1 MSSMDDTPS
10 SPFKSPAPV
19 ANKNKRRRT
28 ATPVKPSSSPPVPEQ
43 TPRTAARFGVS
54 NTDVSTI
61 TKRATNF
68 KDLMH
73 VVMDMMTWGVEHP
86 DFSDEELGH
95 QIVKVFREVN
105 VLP

>member
-1 MSSMDDTPS
+1 MSAMDDTTS
-10 SPFKSPAPV
+10 SPFTSPAPV
-19 ANKNKRRRT
+19 ANTNKRRRT
-28 ATPVKPSSSPPVPEQ
+28 ESPVQPSSSPHVPEQ
-43 TPRTAARFGVS
+43 TPGVS

-73 VVMDMMTWGVEHP
+73 VVLDMITWGVENP
-86 DFSDEELGH
+86 EFTDEELGH